1 MCLCL
6 WLQDLVNTAVST
18 LFFFLSSLVLACINH
33 KTGAEIAAVVSSC
46 REGALMRRKCYIP
59 FKARSINYGLIFFL
73 TAIVIL
79 LPVPMCV
86 QIFGF
91 LVTGVYAVNT
101 FLAVRKWRLATASQ
115 GSAQSRDYIRA
126 RTASRG
132 EMEARPELA

>member
-1 MCLCL
+1 
-6 WLQDLVNTAVST
+6 
-18 LFFFLSSLVLACINH
+18 
-33 KTGAEIAAVVSSC
+33 
-46 REGALMRRKCYIP
+46 MRRKCYIP
-59 FKARSINYGLIFFL
+59 FKARSINYGLIFFFFFV
-73 TAIVIL
+73 TAIVFL
-79 LPVPMCV
+79 LPVPVCV